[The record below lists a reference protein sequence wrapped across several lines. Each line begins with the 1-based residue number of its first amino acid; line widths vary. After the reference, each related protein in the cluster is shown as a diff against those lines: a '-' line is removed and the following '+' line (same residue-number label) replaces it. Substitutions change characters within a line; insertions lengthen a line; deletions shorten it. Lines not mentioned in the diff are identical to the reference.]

1 MNQHKTSAP
10 ASPIVRPMAPLVVLL
25 VAVLGLSCQYQPAI
39 LISAT
44 IPSGVTR
51 LQVFATLDGHSSNE
65 VLDIPVAARST
76 DGRYSFVLS
85 LPQAATARLL
95 LLRVGGRDSSGCLV
109 ATGLGQ
115 SELSA
120 KPSDA
125 TQLSVSLSPLP
136 APSGCGDVLPVL
148 LSVSPLTIPVDKETA
163 VSLQLWGTRDLP
175 QISVDGHPVPVRAGS
190 TVDQVS
196 LTAPAR
202 PGRPGP
208 ALLSVEAAGR
218 APVRTDAA
226 LSYYLPQ
233 LRFDAP
239 KSVLNFPGS
248 TTAIEGLV
256 AADLNRD
263 GYPDLVVADDT
274 GLRVA
279 LNQRGFVFALQPHID
294 LGSGSPV
301 SVIKAADA

>member
-1 MNQHKTSAP
+1 MNQHNTSAP

-148 LSVSPLTIPVDKETA
+148 LSVSPLTWSHAAFIGSVGSRLFSKRAEESVRSASLCA
-163 VSLQLWGTRDLP
+163 VHRGA
-175 QISVDGHPVPVRAGS
+175 SVAS
-190 TVDQVS
+190 TMAS
-196 LTAPAR
+196 
-202 PGRPGP
+202 P
-208 ALLSVEAAGR
+208 ALRSSVWSR
-218 APVRTDAA
+218 ASSIRAT
-226 LSYYLPQ
+226 
-233 LRFDAP
+233 R
-239 KSVLNFPGS
+239 
-248 TTAIEGLV
+248 
-256 AADLNRD
+256 
-263 GYPDLVVADDT
+263 
-274 GLRVA
+274 
-279 LNQRGFVFALQPHID
+279 
-294 LGSGSPV
+294 
-301 SVIKAADA
+301 